1 MTNSGDA
8 TEAVVR
14 VMLTGTEVTLRL
26 TASAAKN
33 LLALS
38 VALAKQHK
46 QISGKTRMKKILKD
60 TRDIRVFPMTWAQYR
75 AFQKKA
81 KPFRLLY
88 ASIRDRDGSGQIDLV
103 LPATE
108 LDRANLVFEKML
120 YRQEDKTSGKEPA
133 EKLKGKEE
141 PSKNVSRW
149 PPDLTATRDGSARSE
164 ATPQS
169 RTTSSERESV
179 ILRLE
184 TYRQQLSGR
193 VTKVKKRGER
203 EK

>member
-8 TEAVVR
+8 AETVVR
-14 VMLTGTEVTLRL
+14 VMLTGTEITLRL

-60 TRDIRVFPMTWAQYR
+60 TRDIRVFPMTRAQYR
-75 AFQKKA
+75 EFQKKA

-88 ASIRDRDGSGQIDLV
+88 ASIRDRDGGGQIDLV

-120 YRQEDKTSGKEPA
+120 YRQEDKSSGKETV
-133 EKLKGKEE
+133 EKPKEKEE
-141 PSKNVSRW
+141 PSKNASRW
-149 PPDLTATRDGSARSE
+149 PPDLTATRAGLVRSE
-164 ATPQS
+164 AMPQS
-169 RTTSSERESV
+169 RTTSNERESV
-179 ILRLE
+179 MLRLE
-184 TYRQQLSGR
+184 QYRQRLSGR
-193 VTKVKKRGER
+193 ATRAKMRGER

>member
-1 MTNSGDA
+1 
-8 TEAVVR
+8 
-14 VMLTGTEVTLRL
+14 MLTGTEITLRL
-26 TASAAKN
+26 TASAARN

-60 TRDIRVFPMTWAQYR
+60 TRDIRVFPMTRAQYR

-120 YRQEDKTSGKEPA
+120 YRQEDRASGKETV
-133 EKLKGKEE
+133 EKPKEKE
-141 PSKNVSRW
+141 APSKNASRW
-149 PPDLTATRDGSARSE
+149 PPDLTATRADSVRSE
-164 ATPQS
+164 ATPQPKTMS
-169 RTTSSERESV
+169 GKRESV

-184 TYRQQLSGR
+184 QYRQQLSGR
-193 VTKVKKRGER
+193 TTKTKERGAR

>member
-8 TEAVVR
+8 AETVVR
-14 VMLTGTEVTLRL
+14 EILTGTEITLRL

-60 TRDIRVFPMTWAQYR
+60 TRDIRVFPMTRAQYR
-75 AFQKKA
+75 TFQKKA

-88 ASIRDRDGSGQIDLV
+88 ASIRDRDGNGQIDLV

-120 YRQEDKTSGKEPA
+120 YQQGDKASGKASA
-133 EKLKGKEE
+133 EKVREKEE

-149 PPDLTATRDGSARSE
+149 PPDLTATRAGLVRSE

-169 RTTSSERESV
+169 RTMSSERESV

-184 TYRQQLSGR
+184 QYRKQLSGQ

>member
-8 TEAVVR
+8 AETVVR
-14 VMLTGTEVTLRL
+14 VMLTGTEITLRL

-46 QISGKTRMKKILKD
+46 QISGKTQMKKILKD
-60 TRDIRVFPMTWAQYR
+60 TRDIRVFPMTKAQYR

-88 ASIRDRDGSGQIDLV
+88 ASIRDRDGGGQIDLV

-108 LDRANLVFEKML
+108 LDRSNLVFEKML
-120 YRQEDKTSGKEPA
+120 YRQEDKSSGKETV
-133 EKLKGKEE
+133 EKPKEKEE
-141 PSKNVSRW
+141 PSKNASRW
-149 PPDLTATRDGSARSE
+149 PPDLTATRGASARSG
-164 ATPQS
+164 AMPQS
-169 RTTSSERESV
+169 RTMSSERESV

-193 VTKVKKRGER
+193 ATRVKKRGER

>member
-8 TEAVVR
+8 AETVVR

-26 TASAAKN
+26 TASATKN

-38 VALAKQHK
+38 VALTKQHK
-46 QISGKTRMKKILKD
+46 QISGKINMKKMLKD
-60 TRDIRVFPMTWAQYR
+60 TRDIRVFPMTKAQYW
-75 AFQKKA
+75 AFRKQA

-88 ASIRDRDGSGQIDLV
+88 ATIRDKDGRGQIDLV

-120 YRQEDKTSGKEPA
+120 YRQEDKVPDKEPI
-133 EKLKGKEE
+133 EKTKAKEE

-149 PPDLTATRDGSARSE
+149 PPDLTATRDVSVRSK
-164 ATPQS
+164 ATPRQ

-179 ILRLE
+179 MLRLE
-184 TYRQQLSGR
+184 QYRSLLSGQ
-193 VTKVKKRGER
+193 VTKAKERNGR

>member
-8 TEAVVR
+8 AETMVR
-14 VMLTGTEVTLRL
+14 VMLTGTEITLRL
-26 TASAAKN
+26 TASATKN

-38 VALAKQHK
+38 MALAKQHK
-46 QISGKTRMKKILKD
+46 QISGKTNMKKMLKD
-60 TRDIRVFPMTWAQYR
+60 TRDIRVFSMTKAQYR
-75 AFQKKA
+75 AFQKQA

-88 ASIRDRDGSGQIDLV
+88 ASIQDKDGGQIDLV

-120 YRQEDKTSGKEPA
+120 YRQEDKVPNKESA
-133 EKLKGKEE
+133 EKTKAKENT
-141 PSKNVSRW
+141 SKNVSRW
-149 PPDLTATRDGSARSE
+149 PPDLTAIKSASERSK
-164 ATPQS
+164 ATPRQ
-169 RTTSSERESV
+169 RTTSKERESV

-184 TYRQQLSGR
+184 QYRSLLSGR
-193 VTKVKKRGER
+193 ATKATERDGR

>member
-8 TEAVVR
+8 AETVVR

-46 QISGKTRMKKILKD
+46 QISGKTRMEKILKD
-60 TRDIRVFPMTWAQYR
+60 TRDIRVFPMTRAQYR
-75 AFQKKA
+75 TFQKKA
-81 KPFRLLY
+81 KPLRLLY
-88 ASIRDRDGSGQIDLV
+88 ASIRDREGGGQIDLV

-108 LDRANLVFEKML
+108 LDRANLVIEKML
-120 YRQEDKTSGKEPA
+120 YRQEDKAGDKEPV
-133 EKLKGKEE
+133 EKSHGKEE

-149 PPDLTATRDGSARSE
+149 PPDLTATRAGSVRSE
-164 ATPQS
+164 AMPQS
-169 RTTSSERESV
+169 RTMSSERESV

-184 TYRQQLSGR
+184 QYRQQLSGR
-193 VTKVKKRGER
+193 ATRVKKRGAR

>member
-8 TEAVVR
+8 AETVVR
-14 VMLTGTEVTLRL
+14 VMLTGTEITLRL
-26 TASAAKN
+26 TASATKN

-46 QISGKTRMKKILKD
+46 QISGKTNMKKILKD
-60 TRDIRVFPMTWAQYR
+60 TRDIRVFPMTKAQYR
-75 AFQKKA
+75 AFQKQA

-88 ASIRDRDGSGQIDLV
+88 ASIQNRDSSGQIDLV

-120 YRQEDKTSGKEPA
+120 YRQEDKSSGKETV
-133 EKLKGKEE
+133 EKPKEKEE

-149 PPDLTATRDGSARSE
+149 PPDLTATRADSARSG
-164 ATPQS
+164 AMPQS

-184 TYRQQLSGR
+184 EYRQRLSGR
-193 VTKVKKRGER
+193 ATKVKKRGER

>member
-8 TEAVVR
+8 AETVVR
-14 VMLTGTEVTLRL
+14 VMLTGTEITLRL

-38 VALAKQHK
+38 VALAKQYK

-60 TRDIRVFPMTWAQYR
+60 TRDIRVFPMTRTQYR
-75 AFQKKA
+75 EFQRKA

-88 ASIRDRDGSGQIDLV
+88 TSIRDRDGGGQIDLV

-120 YRQEDKTSGKEPA
+120 YRQEDKTSGKEQA
-133 EKLKGKEE
+133 EKPMKKDE
-141 PSKNVSRW
+141 PSKNASRW
-149 PPDLTATRDGSARSE
+149 SPDLTATRDDSARSE
-164 ATPQS
+164 AMPQPK
-169 RTTSSERESV
+169 TMSSERESV

-184 TYRQQLSGR
+184 QYRQQLSGR
-193 VTKVKKRGER
+193 ATKVKKRGER

>member
-8 TEAVVR
+8 AETVVR

-26 TASAAKN
+26 TASATKN

-46 QISGKTRMKKILKD
+46 QISGKTNMKRMLKD
-60 TRDIRVFPMTWAQYR
+60 TRDIRVFPMTKAQYR
-75 AFQKKA
+75 AFQKQA

-88 ASIRDRDGSGQIDLV
+88 AAIRDKNGGQIDLV

-120 YRQEDKTSGKEPA
+120 YRQKDKVPGKESA
-133 EKLKGKEE
+133 EKAKAKEE

-149 PPDLTATRDGSARSE
+149 PPDLTATKSASERSK
-164 ATPQS
+164 ATS
-169 RTTSSERESV
+169 RQRTMSDERESV
-179 ILRLE
+179 MLRLE
-184 TYRQQLSGR
+184 QYRSLLSGQ
-193 VTKVKKRGER
+193 VTKTKERDRR

>member
-8 TEAVVR
+8 AETVVR
-14 VMLTGTEVTLRL
+14 VMLTGTEITLRL

-46 QISGKTRMKKILKD
+46 QISGKTQMKKILKD
-60 TRDIRVFPMTWAQYR
+60 TRDIRVFPMTRAQYR

-88 ASIRDRDGSGQIDLV
+88 ASIRDRDSGGQIDLV

-120 YRQEDKTSGKEPA
+120 YRQEDKAGGKEPA
-133 EKLKGKEE
+133 EKSHGKEE
-141 PSKNVSRW
+141 LSKNVSRW
-149 PPDLTATRDGSARSE
+149 PPDLTATRADSVRSE
-164 ATPQS
+164 ATPQPK
-169 RTTSSERESV
+169 TMSSERESV

-184 TYRQQLSGR
+184 TYRKQLSGR
-193 VTKVKKRGER
+193 ATRVKKRGAR

>member
-8 TEAVVR
+8 AETIVR
-14 VMLTGTEVTLRL
+14 VMLTGTEITLRL

-46 QISGKTRMKKILKD
+46 QISGKTQMKKILKD
-60 TRDIRVFPMTWAQYR
+60 TRDIRVFPMTRAQYR

-88 ASIRDRDGSGQIDLV
+88 ASIRDRDGGSQIDLV

-120 YRQEDKTSGKEPA
+120 YRQADKTSGKEPA
-133 EKLKGKEE
+133 EKSHGKEE
-141 PSKNVSRW
+141 PSKNASRW
-149 PPDLTATRDGSARSE
+149 PPDLTATRDDSARSE

-169 RTTSSERESV
+169 RTMSSERESV

-184 TYRQQLSGR
+184 TYRQQLSGQ
-193 VTKVKKRGER
+193 VTKIKMRGER

>member
-8 TEAVVR
+8 AETVVR

-60 TRDIRVFPMTWAQYR
+60 TRDIRVFPMTRAQYR

-88 ASIRDRDGSGQIDLV
+88 ASIRDRDGGGQIDLV

-120 YRQEDKTSGKEPA
+120 YRQEDKASGKASA
-133 EKLKGKEE
+133 EKVSEKEE

-149 PPDLTATRDGSARSE
+149 PPDLTATRADSVRSE
-164 ATPQS
+164 TTPQS
-169 RTTSSERESV
+169 RTMSSERESV

-184 TYRQQLSGR
+184 QYRSLLSGQ
-193 VTKVKKRGER
+193 VTKTKERNGR

>member
-8 TEAVVR
+8 AETVVR
-14 VMLTGTEVTLRL
+14 VMLTGTEITLRL

-46 QISGKTRMKKILKD
+46 QISGKTQMKKILKD
-60 TRDIRVFPMTWAQYR
+60 TRDIRVFPMTRAQYR

-88 ASIRDRDGSGQIDLV
+88 ASIRDRDGGGQIDLV

-120 YRQEDKTSGKEPA
+120 YRQEDRASSKKPA
-133 EKLKGKEE
+133 EKSRGKEE

-149 PPDLTATRDGSARSE
+149 PPDLTATRADSARSE
-164 ATPQS
+164 AMPQS
-169 RTTSSERESV
+169 RTMSSERESV
-179 ILRLE
+179 MLRLE
-184 TYRQQLSGR
+184 TYRKQLNGR
-193 VTKVKKRGER
+193 ATRAKKRGAR

>member
-1 MTNSGDA
+1 MNKIVC
-8 TEAVVR
+8 VV
-14 VMLTGTEVTLRL
+14 GP
-26 TASAAKN
+26 TASGKT
-33 LLALS
+33 ALS

-60 TRDIRVFPMTWAQYR
+60 TRDIRVFPMTKAQYR
-75 AFQKKA
+75 EFQKKA

-88 ASIRDRDGSGQIDLV
+88 ASIRDRDGGGQIDLV

-120 YRQEDKTSGKEPA
+120 YQQEDKASGKEPA
-133 EKLKGKEE
+133 EKSHGKEE
-141 PSKNVSRW
+141 PSKNVSRC
-149 PPDLTATRDGSARSE
+149 PPDLTAIRADSARSG
-164 ATPQS
+164 AMPQS
-169 RTTSSERESV
+169 RTMSSERKSV

-193 VTKVKKRGER
+193 ATRAKMRGER

>member
-8 TEAVVR
+8 AETVVR
-14 VMLTGTEVTLRL
+14 VMLTGTEITLRL

-60 TRDIRVFPMTWAQYR
+60 TRDIRVFPMTRAQYR
-75 AFQKKA
+75 EFQKKA

-88 ASIRDRDGSGQIDLV
+88 ASIRDRDGGGQIDLV

-120 YRQEDKTSGKEPA
+120 YRQEDKSSGKETV
-133 EKLKGKEE
+133 EKPKEKEE
-141 PSKNVSRW
+141 PSKNASRW
-149 PPDLTATRDGSARSE
+149 PPDLTATRAGLVRSE
-164 ATPQS
+164 AMPQS
-169 RTTSSERESV
+169 RTTSNERESV
-179 ILRLE
+179 MLRLE
-184 TYRQQLSGR
+184 QYRQRLSGR
-193 VTKVKKRGER
+193 ATRVKKRGER

>member
-8 TEAVVR
+8 AETVVR
-14 VMLTGTEVTLRL
+14 VMLTGTEITLRL
-26 TASAAKN
+26 TASATKN

-46 QISGKTRMKKILKD
+46 QISGKTNMKKMLKD
-60 TRDIRVFPMTWAQYR
+60 TRDIRVFPMTKAQYR
-75 AFQKKA
+75 AFQKQA

-88 ASIRDRDGSGQIDLV
+88 ASIRDKNGGQIDLV

-108 LDRANLVFEKML
+108 LDRANLVFKKML
-120 YRQEDKTSGKEPA
+120 YRQEHKVPSKESA
-133 EKLKGKEE
+133 EKVPQKEE
-141 PSKNVSRW
+141 PAKNVSRW
-149 PPDLTATRDGSARSE
+149 PSDLTATKSAPERSK
-164 ATPQS
+164 AMPRQ
-169 RTTSSERESV
+169 RTMNDNQESV

-184 TYRQQLSGR
+184 QYRSLLSGQ
-193 VTKVKKRGER
+193 VTKTKERNER

>member
-8 TEAVVR
+8 AETVVR
-14 VMLTGTEVTLRL
+14 VMLTGTEITLRL

-60 TRDIRVFPMTWAQYR
+60 TRDIRVFPMTRAQYR

-88 ASIRDRDGSGQIDLV
+88 ASIRDRDSGGQIDLV

-120 YRQEDKTSGKEPA
+120 YRQEDKVQNTEPIETA
-133 EKLKGKEE
+133 KATED
-141 PSKNVSRW
+141 PSKNASRW
-149 PPDLTATRDGSARSE
+149 PPDLTATRADSARSE
-164 ATPQS
+164 AMPQS
-169 RTTSSERESV
+169 RTMRSERESV

-184 TYRQQLSGR
+184 QYRQQLSGR
-193 VTKVKKRGER
+193 ATKVKKRGER

>member
-8 TEAVVR
+8 AETVVR
-14 VMLTGTEVTLRL
+14 VMLTGTEITLRL
-26 TASAAKN
+26 TASASKN

-60 TRDIRVFPMTWAQYR
+60 TRDIRVFPMTRAQYR

-88 ASIRDRDGSGQIDLV
+88 ASIRDRDGGGQIDLV

-120 YRQEDKTSGKEPA
+120 YRQEDKVPNKEPIETA
-133 EKLKGKEE
+133 KAKED

-149 PPDLTATRDGSARSE
+149 PPDLTATRGASERSE
-164 ATPQS
+164 ATPQPK
-169 RTTSSERESV
+169 TMSSERESV

-184 TYRQQLSGR
+184 QYRQRLSEQATR
-193 VTKVKKRGER
+193 AKMRGER

>member
-1 MTNSGDA
+1 MTSSGDA
-8 TEAVVR
+8 AETVVR
-14 VMLTGTEVTLRL
+14 VMLTGTEITLRL

-38 VALAKQHK
+38 VALTKQHK

-60 TRDIRVFPMTWAQYR
+60 TRDIRVFPMTRAQYR
-75 AFQKKA
+75 AFQKQA
-81 KPFRLLY
+81 KSFRLLY
-88 ASIRDRDGSGQIDLV
+88 ASIRDKNGGQIDLV

-120 YRQEDKTSGKEPA
+120 YRQEDKASGKASA
-133 EKLKGKEE
+133 EKVRGKEE

-149 PPDLTATRDGSARSE
+149 PPDLNATRDASVRSE
-164 ATPQS
+164 TTPQS
-169 RTTSSERESV
+169 RTMSSERESV
-179 ILRLE
+179 MLRLE
-184 TYRQQLSGR
+184 QYKQQLSGR
-193 VTKVKKRGER
+193 ATKTKERNGR

>member
-8 TEAVVR
+8 AETVVR
-14 VMLTGTEVTLRL
+14 VMLTGTEITLRL
-26 TASAAKN
+26 TASATKN

-60 TRDIRVFPMTWAQYR
+60 TRDIRVFPMTRAQYR

-88 ASIRDRDGSGQIDLV
+88 ASIRDRDGGGQIDLV
-103 LPATE
+103 LPSTE

-120 YRQEDKTSGKEPA
+120 YRQADKAGDEEPA
-133 EKLKGKEE
+133 EKSHGKEE

-149 PPDLTATRDGSARSE
+149 PPDLTATRAGLVRSE
-164 ATPQS
+164 AMPQS

-193 VTKVKKRGER
+193 ATR
-203 EK
+203 EKERGVREK

>member
-8 TEAVVR
+8 AETVVR
-14 VMLTGTEVTLRL
+14 VMLTGTEITLRL

-60 TRDIRVFPMTWAQYR
+60 TRDIRVFPMTRAQYR

-88 ASIRDRDGSGQIDLV
+88 ASIQNRDSSGQIDLV

-120 YRQEDKTSGKEPA
+120 YRQADKASSKEPVG
-133 EKLKGKEE
+133 KSHGKEE
-141 PSKNVSRW
+141 TSKNVSRW
-149 PPDLTATRDGSARSE
+149 PPDLTATRADSARSR
-164 ATPQS
+164 AMPQS
-169 RTTSSERESV
+169 RTMSSERESV

-184 TYRQQLSGR
+184 QYRSLLSGK
-193 VTKVKKRGER
+193 VTKTKERNGR

>member
-8 TEAVVR
+8 AETVVR
-14 VMLTGTEVTLRL
+14 VMLTGTEITLRL

-60 TRDIRVFPMTWAQYR
+60 TRDIRVFPMTRAQYR

-88 ASIRDRDGSGQIDLV
+88 ASIRDRDSGGQIDLV

-120 YRQEDKTSGKEPA
+120 YRQEDKASGKASA
-133 EKLKGKEE
+133 EKVREKEE
-141 PSKNVSRW
+141 PSKNASRW
-149 PPDLTATRDGSARSE
+149 PPDLTATRADSVRSE

-169 RTTSSERESV
+169 RTISSERESV

-184 TYRQQLSGR
+184 QYRKQLSGR
-193 VTKVKKRGER
+193 ATREKKRGER

>member
-8 TEAVVR
+8 ADTVVR
-14 VMLTGTEVTLRL
+14 VMPTGTEITLRL
-26 TASAAKN
+26 TASATKN

-46 QISGKTRMKKILKD
+46 QISGKTNMKKMLKD
-60 TRDIRVFPMTWAQYR
+60 TRDIRVFPMTKAQYW
-75 AFQKKA
+75 AFQKQA

-88 ASIRDRDGSGQIDLV
+88 ASIRNKNGGQIDLV
-103 LPATE
+103 LPTTE
-108 LDRANLVFEKML
+108 LERANLVFEKML
-120 YRQEDKTSGKEPA
+120 YQQEDKASGKASA
-133 EKLKGKEE
+133 EKVREKEE
-141 PSKNVSRW
+141 HSKNVSRW
-149 PPDLTATRDGSARSE
+149 PPDLTATRADSARSE
-164 ATPQS
+164 AMPQS

-184 TYRQQLSGR
+184 TYRKQLNGR
-193 VTKVKKRGER
+193 ATREKKREAR

>member
-8 TEAVVR
+8 ADTVVR
-14 VMLTGTEVTLRL
+14 VMLTGTEITLRL
-26 TASAAKN
+26 TASATKN

-60 TRDIRVFPMTWAQYR
+60 TRDIRVFPMTKAQYR
-75 AFQKKA
+75 TFQKKA

-88 ASIRDRDGSGQIDLV
+88 ASIRDRDGGGQIDLV

-120 YRQEDKTSGKEPA
+120 YPQEDKTSGKASA
-133 EKLKGKEE
+133 EKPTGKEE

-149 PPDLTATRDGSARSE
+149 PPDLTATRDASAHSE
-164 ATPQS
+164 AMPQS
-169 RTTSSERESV
+169 RTTSGERESV

-184 TYRQQLSGR
+184 EYRQQLSGR
-193 VTKVKKRGER
+193 ATKVKKRGER

>member
-8 TEAVVR
+8 AETVVR
-14 VMLTGTEVTLRL
+14 VMLTGTEITLRL

-60 TRDIRVFPMTWAQYR
+60 TRDIRVFPMTRSQYR
-75 AFQKKA
+75 EFQKKA

-88 ASIRDRDGSGQIDLV
+88 ASVRDRDGDGQIDLV

-120 YRQEDKTSGKEPA
+120 YRQEDKASDKKPA
-133 EKLKGKEE
+133 EKSQGKEE
-141 PSKNVSRW
+141 PSKNASRW
-149 PPDLTATRDGSARSE
+149 PPDLTATRADSARSE
-164 ATPQS
+164 AIPQS
-169 RTTSSERESV
+169 RTMSSERESV

-184 TYRQQLSGR
+184 AYRQQLSGR
-193 VTKVKKRGER
+193 ATRAKKRGGR

>member
-1 MTNSGDA
+1 MINSGDA
-8 TEAVVR
+8 AETVAR
-14 VMLTGTEVTLRL
+14 VMLTGTEITLRL

-46 QISGKTRMKKILKD
+46 QISGKTQMKKILKD
-60 TRDIRVFPMTWAQYR
+60 TRDIRVFPMTRAQYR

-88 ASIRDRDGSGQIDLV
+88 ASIRDRDSSGQIDLV

-108 LDRANLVFEKML
+108 LNRANLVFEKKL
-120 YRQEDKTSGKEPA
+120 YRQEDKSSGKETV
-133 EKLKGKEE
+133 EKPKEKEE
-141 PSKNVSRW
+141 PSKNASRW
-149 PPDLTATRDGSARSE
+149 PPDLTATKSASERSK
-164 ATPQS
+164 ATPRQ
-169 RTTSSERESV
+169 RTTSKERESV
-179 ILRLE
+179 IMRLE
-184 TYRQQLSGR
+184 QYKQQLSGR
-193 VTKVKKRGER
+193 ATKTKERNER

>member
-8 TEAVVR
+8 AETVVR
-14 VMLTGTEVTLRL
+14 VMLTGTEITLRL

-60 TRDIRVFPMTWAQYR
+60 TRDIRVFPMTRAQYR
-75 AFQKKA
+75 EFQKKA

-88 ASIRDRDGSGQIDLV
+88 SSIRDRDSSGQIDLV

-120 YRQEDKTSGKEPA
+120 YRQEDKASSKEPVG
-133 EKLKGKEE
+133 KSHGKEE
-141 PSKNVSRW
+141 TSKNVSRW
-149 PPDLTATRDGSARSE
+149 PPDLTATRAGLVRSE
-164 ATPQS
+164 AMPQS
-169 RTTSSERESV
+169 RTMSSERESV

-193 VTKVKKRGER
+193 ATR
-203 EK
+203 EKERGVREK

>member
-8 TEAVVR
+8 AETVVR
-14 VMLTGTEVTLRL
+14 VMLTGTEITLRL
-26 TASAAKN
+26 MASATKN

-46 QISGKTRMKKILKD
+46 QISGKTNMKKMLKD
-60 TRDIRVFPMTWAQYR
+60 TRDIRVFPMTKAQYR
-75 AFQKKA
+75 AFQKQA

-88 ASIRDRDGSGQIDLV
+88 ASIRNKDGEQIDLV

-120 YRQEDKTSGKEPA
+120 YRQEDKVPNKESA
-133 EKLKGKEE
+133 EKAKAKEE

-149 PPDLTATRDGSARSE
+149 PPDLTATKSASERSK
-164 ATPQS
+164 ATPRQRMMS
-169 RTTSSERESV
+169 DERESV
-179 ILRLE
+179 MLRLE
-184 TYRQQLSGR
+184 QYRSLLSGR
-193 VTKVKKRGER
+193 ATMVKKRNGR

>member
-8 TEAVVR
+8 AETVVR
-14 VMLTGTEVTLRL
+14 VMLTGTEITLRL

-46 QISGKTRMKKILKD
+46 QISGKTRMQKILKN
-60 TRDIRVFPMTWAQYR
+60 TRDIRVFPMTRAQYR

-88 ASIRDRDGSGQIDLV
+88 ASIRDRDGGGQIDLV

-120 YRQEDKTSGKEPA
+120 YRQADKVGDKEPT
-133 EKLKGKEE
+133 EKSHGKEE
-141 PSKNVSRW
+141 PSKNASRW
-149 PPDLTATRDGSARSE
+149 PPDLTATRAGLVRSE
-164 ATPQS
+164 AMPQS

-184 TYRQQLSGR
+184 TYRKQLSGR
-193 VTKVKKRGER
+193 ATKEKKRGAR

>member
-8 TEAVVR
+8 AETVVR
-14 VMLTGTEVTLRL
+14 VMLTGTEITLRL
-26 TASAAKN
+26 TASATKN

-46 QISGKTRMKKILKD
+46 QIFGKTNMKKMLKD
-60 TRDIRVFPMTWAQYR
+60 TRDIRVFPMTKTQYR
-75 AFQKKA
+75 AFQKQA

-88 ASIRDRDGSGQIDLV
+88 ASIRDKNGGQIGLV

-120 YRQEDKTSGKEPA
+120 YRQEDRVPNTEPIEKAKTKENT
-133 EKLKGKEE
+133 
-141 PSKNVSRW
+141 SKNVSRW
-149 PPDLTATRDGSARSE
+149 PPDLTATKTASERSK
-164 ATPQS
+164 ATPRQ
-169 RTTSSERESV
+169 RTTSNERESV

-184 TYRQQLSGR
+184 QYRSLLNGR
-193 VTKVKKRGER
+193 ATKTKERNER